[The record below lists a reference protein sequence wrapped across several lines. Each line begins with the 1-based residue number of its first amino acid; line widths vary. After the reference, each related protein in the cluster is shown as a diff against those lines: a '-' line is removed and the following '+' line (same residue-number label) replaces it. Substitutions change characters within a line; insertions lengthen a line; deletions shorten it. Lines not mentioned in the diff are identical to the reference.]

1 MLDEGEGDVV
11 GDGHGVKEGG
21 KLKEEADL
29 EPNGDQVTLAELI
42 DTLIFD
48 PHFAAGGLQESD
60 DVLEHDGL
68 AATRG
73 THDDGGLATGD
84 VDVDAIEDDLGA
96 ECAGDI
102 DEPDGIAGR
111 WMRGGSTTTGGS
123 GGCASVLGRNGGQ
136 CCTLMAMENDARSP
150 VRRVVIHKG
159 RKFDYESLEYV
170 SKSGRTLTK
179 QVVRHPGAV
188 VIVPILPGPGGE
200 PHVALIRSFRASL
213 EKYILELPAGTR
225 EVGEDAATTAGREI
239 VEETGYEAATLT
251 EIGRFYTSP
260 GLSDE
265 LMVAYA
271 ATGLSHVGQRLE
283 EDEDL
288 TVQMTSVEETFA
300 LMETGELMDA
310 KSMLALHLARRKGL
324 L

>member
-1 MLDEGEGDVV
+1 
-11 GDGHGVKEGG
+11 
-21 KLKEEADL
+21 
-29 EPNGDQVTLAELI
+29 
-42 DTLIFD
+42 
-48 PHFAAGGLQESD
+48 
-60 DVLEHDGL
+60 
-68 AATRG
+68 
-73 THDDGGLATGD
+73 
-84 VDVDAIEDDLGA
+84 
-96 ECAGDI
+96 
-102 DEPDGIAGR
+102 
-111 WMRGGSTTTGGS
+111 
-123 GGCASVLGRNGGQ
+123 
-136 CCTLMAMENDARSP
+136 MENDARSP

-170 SKSGRTLTK
+170 SKSGCTLTK

-213 EKYILELPAGTR
+213 ERYILELPAGTR
-225 EVGEDAATTAGREI
+225 EPGEDAAVTAGREL
-239 VEETGYEAATLT
+239 VEEIGYEAATLT

-288 TVQMTSVEETFA
+288 TVELMSVEAAFA
-300 LMETGELMDA
+300 GIDSGELMDA
-310 KSMLALHLARRKGL
+310 KSMLAMHLARGRGL
-324 L
+324 I